1 MVAFLVVA
9 TVLAIVMASV
19 EVGALMVFGVL
30 DVMTSVVSIDF
41 VEAEVVEISVV
52 KSVPVLEVVARVVS
66 GKAAEA
72 VVVIFSK

>member
-19 EVGALMVFGVL
+19 EVLALVVFGVL
-30 DVMTSVVSIDF
+30 NVMTSVVIDS
-41 VEAEVVEISVV
+41 VKAEVVEISVV
-52 KSVPVLEVVARVVS
+52 KSVAVLEVVAWVVS

-72 VVVIFSK
+72 VVVIFSE